1 VAAAAVDKRNMA
13 RQRSFP
19 AGGPQ
24 SPEHEPPKQVPL
36 VDESNGG
43 QPSRLAPWIKVLVS
57 GLILLHLAAVFV
69 APFQFASTV
78 GGSSSPFADALR
90 SCLRPYI
97 EALYL
102 NHGYFFFA
110 PNPGPNHLIE
120 YRVEYA
126 DGREATIGRIP
137 NLMTERPRLLYH
149 RHFMVAE
156 ALNNAYAPP
165 EPQPEPSP
173 PSLTA
178 SDEER
183 QRYAYERGLYQAYLA
198 NWQRQRAQY
207 EAMKQSI
214 EDHLTHE
221 FGATSVKIAR
231 IEHRQPVPDDF
242 TAGRR
247 LTDKDSYVE
256 MPEVPPRG
264 ESR

>member
-1 VAAAAVDKRNMA
+1 MA
-13 RQRSFP
+13 RPRSFA
-19 AGGPQ
+19 AGHSGL
-24 SPEHEPPKQVPL
+24 PEQVPS
-36 VDESNGG
+36 VHESHGG
-43 QPSRLAPWIKVLVS
+43 QAKRLGPWIKALVS
-57 GLILLHLAAVFV
+57 GLILLHLAAMFV

-90 SCLRPYI
+90 LCLRPYI

-120 YRVEYA
+120 YRVEHA
-126 DGREATIGRIP
+126 DGREPTIGRIP
-137 NLMTERPRLLYH
+137 DLKTERPRLLYH

-156 ALNNAYAPP
+156 AFNNAYAPP
-165 EPQPEPSP
+165 EPLPEPSP

-178 SDEER
+178 SDQER
-183 QRYAYERGLYQAYLA
+183 AAYAIERGMYQRYLA

-207 EAMKQSI
+207 EAMRQSI
-214 EDHLTHE
+214 EDHLRNE
-221 FGATSVKIAR
+221 FGAASVKIAR

-256 MPEVPPRG
+256 MPEAPPRG